1 MHFKSDDST
10 SGRSNKK
17 YLLKISKL
25 PENQIIDE
33 HFQQEGGNHVL
44 FDMHLFRK

>member
-25 PENQIIDE
+25 PENHIILGTFKE
-33 HFQQEGGNHVL
+33 EGAIMRGLSAIYN
-44 FDMHLFRK
+44 M